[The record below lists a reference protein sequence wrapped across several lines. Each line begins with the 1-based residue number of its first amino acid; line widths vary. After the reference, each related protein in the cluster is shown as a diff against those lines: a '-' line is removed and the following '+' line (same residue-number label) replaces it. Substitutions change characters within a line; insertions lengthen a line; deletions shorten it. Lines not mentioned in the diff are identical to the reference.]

1 MGYRKPSSVL
11 LASDTPFIY
20 NVTMTNADTEYS
32 QALPA
37 GCKSFSLSVQAPD
50 KTKYFRYAYVT
61 GKVATPTAPYKIYT
75 CDVEAYQENVNLDA
89 QTIYFACNEAGKVM
103 QIEAWV

>member
-1 MGYRKPSSVL
+1 MSYRFANSPVY
-11 LASDTPFIY
+11 AANTPTIY

-37 GCKSFSLSVQAPD
+37 GCKAFSLSVQAPD

-61 GKVATPTAPYKIYT
+61 GKVATPTAPYKTYT
-75 CDVEAYQENVNLDA
+75 CDVEAYQENLNLDA
-89 QTIYFACNEAGKVM
+89 QTLYFACNEAGKVM